1 MRRSSSVRLGAVG
14 GGLFL
19 ALLALSTTAC
29 KPTYPKCDSDKD
41 CREKE
46 YCVNQQCQQCR
57 DSRDCK
63 EGEVCQ
69 AGRCELAPKCT
80 DDSQCPANQ
89 SCIDG
94 KCKACASD
102 DQCGAGGKCDKGRCK
117 RAGAETGGGT
127 GGTGGGGGGEC
138 QLEPIYFDFNE
149 SSLSTEA
156 TASIER
162 VAECLKKSTKSVQL
176 VGHTDPRGTEEYNLA
191 LSEKRAQA
199 VKDRLVRLGIDGS
212 RLRTVP
218 KGEIDATGTDE
229 SGWSKDRR
237 VDVQ

>member
-1 MRRSSSVRLGAVG
+1 MRRYPSLAV

-19 ALLALSTTAC
+19 ILLALSTTAC
-29 KPTYPKCDSDKD
+29 KPTYPKCDTDKD

-69 AGRCELAPKCT
+69 SGRCELAPRCT

-102 DQCGAGGKCDKGRCK
+102 DQCGEGGKCEKGKCK
-117 RAGAETGGGT
+117 RASASSTGTGGGT
-127 GGTGGGGGGEC
+127 TSGGGEC
-138 QLEPIYFDFNE
+138 TLEPIYFDFNE
-149 SSLSTEA
+149 SALSTEA
-156 TASIER
+156 TSSIER
-162 VAECLKKSTKSVQL
+162 VAECLKKSSKSVSL

-191 LSEKRAQA
+191 LSEKRAQS
-199 VKDRLVRLGIDGS
+199 VKDRLGRLGVDGA

-218 KGEIDATGTDE
+218 KGELDATGTDE

>member
-1 MRRSSSVRLGAVG
+1 MRRYPSLAVG
-14 GGLFL
+14 GLFV
-19 ALLALSTTAC
+19 LALSLSLVGC
-29 KPTYPKCDSDKD
+29 KPTYPKCDTDKD

-69 AGRCELAPKCT
+69 SGRCELAPKCT

-94 KCKACASD
+94 KCKPCASD
-102 DQCGAGGKCDKGRCK
+102 DQCGTGGKCERGRCK
-117 RAGAETGGGT
+117 RASATDTTGGGT
-127 GGTGGGGGGEC
+127 TTGGAGDC
-138 QLEPIYFDFNE
+138 TLEPIYFDFNE
-149 SSLSTEA
+149 SALSTEA
-156 TASIER
+156 TAAIDR
-162 VAECLKKSTKSVQL
+162 VADCLKKSSKSVSL

-199 VKDRLVRLGIDGS
+199 VKERLSRIGVDGS